1 MRADVAR
8 FLDTMNK
15 GEISLLADVIDRR
28 IAAASQAVAAYRALV
43 ATGTGTGLVTLQT
56 LDDVAPRDEEF
67 ARLDTGIMLYE
78 GDEVVCVDIAGKP
91 FVLGR
96 VRRSAG
102 LPETN
107 VVFETDT
114 DTADYTNTS
123 TTTPADACTIDVT
136 VPPGTWSL
144 YGVASMIASHS
155 AVTFHARTICAI
167 DGSNGSEGAVANVPT
182 QIYSGFGTKRA
193 TGVTGGRNVP
203 ITARFYSAT
212 AGTMTV
218 WASHVAMFGRRTG

>member
-15 GEISLLADVIDRR
+15 GEIALLAEVIDRR
-28 IAAASQAVAAYRALV
+28 IGAAAKAVEPYRALV
-43 ATGTGTGLVTLQT
+43 AAGTGTGLVTLQT

-67 ARLDTGIMLYE
+67 ARLDTGVMLYA
-78 GDEVVCVDIAGKP
+78 GDEVVCVDVAGKP

-96 VRRSAG
+96 VRRTDG
-102 LPETN
+102 LPEAN
-107 VVFETDT
+107 VVLEASADT
-114 DTADYTNTS
+114 TDYTNTS
-123 TTTPADACTIDVT
+123 TTTPADAATIDVA

-144 YGVASMIASHS
+144 YGIASIVASHS
-155 AVTFHARTICAI
+155 AVSSNMRTICAI
-167 DGSNGSEGAVANVPT
+167 DGSAGSESAVAAIPT
-182 QIYSGFGTKRA
+182 QMYTGVSTKRA
-193 TGVTGGRNVP
+193 TGVTGGRNVA

-218 WASHVAMFGRRTG
+218 WVSHVALWGRRTG